1 MPSIAVSPL
10 AHSQLINQSHF
21 FGSLAPATSQKGH
34 RLQQVSKL
42 TLAFKLNRLATSWC
56 RAYWKP
62 LGARARARV
71 TVLGRTAERQL
82 VKYPFLVQD
91 GGRTREAEENSPL

>member
-21 FGSLAPATSQKGH
+21 FGWLAPATSQKGH
-34 RLQQVSKL
+34 RLQQVPRL

-56 RAYWKP
+56 RVYWKP
-62 LGARARARV
+62 IGARARARV

-91 GGRTREAEENSPL
+91 GGITREAGEISPL